1 MTTGVA
7 SRSLLDRV
15 LFGSPRWA
23 FLTGIAVITLV
34 KTGLWFFPNTWLVVD
49 IAVDP
54 FRDPVPPEYLGHDAM
69 WTWLVAFVA
78 HVLHATTVP
87 AYSLLNLAFATL
99 FVVVVVWSMFARLPE
114 RLARTGTIVF
124 AMLPASWLGF
134 YEIGPDGLTLLLLAV
149 ALVGAARWWAVVIA
163 GVLLGMQHAEL
174 ALVGAFAVILSDL
187 VAQRW
192 GGSPSAIDWRFG
204 LRLAVS
210 VVVGRLLLMGV
221 FTLTGIGMPGDRL
234 DWVQVYGG
242 VLAVR
247 AYFGWPWLLW
257 SVLGIA
263 WLVAALHLRQGR
275 RSLGLFVPLGALVLL
290 TPLVYDQT
298 RVLAIAV
305 LPLAY
310 RCWLSDR
317 AFLRSLG
324 PRNTG
329 WLAVAWAVVPVIFVL
344 GARPYGSVLPYSLAL
359 LSNWVTGSPPL
370 PTDLGTWPFP

>member
-1 MTTGVA
+1 MPATSVSA
-7 SRSLLDRV
+7 LQRV
-15 LFGSPRWA
+15 VFDSPRWA
-23 FLTGIAVITLV
+23 FLVVMAVIALA

-54 FRDPVPPEYLGHDAM
+54 FRNPFPPEYLGHDAM

-87 AYSLLNLAFATL
+87 AYVLLNAAFAL
-99 FVVVVVWSMFARLPE
+99 IFVAVIVWSMFARLPE

-124 AMLPASWLGF
+124 AMLPASWLGI
-134 YEIGPDGLTLLLLAV
+134 YGIGPDGLTLLLIAV
-149 ALVGAARWWAVVIA
+149 ALVGAARWWLVVIA

-174 ALVGAFAVILSDL
+174 ALVGAFTVILSDL
-187 VAQRW
+187 AARRW
-192 GGSPSAIDWRFG
+192 GGSRSTIDWRFG
-204 LRLAVS
+204 VRLAAS
-210 VVVGRLLLMGV
+210 VVVGRLLLMGI
-221 FTLTGIGMPGDRL
+221 FAITGIGMPGNRL
-234 DWVQVYGG
+234 DWIEAYGG

-263 WLVAALHLRQGR
+263 WLVAALHLRQGKA
-275 RSLGLFVPLGALVLL
+275 SLSLFLPLGALVLL
-290 TPLVYDQT
+290 TPMVYDQT

-317 AFLRSLG
+317 GFLRSIG
-324 PRNTG
+324 PRNTV
-329 WLAVAWAVVPVIFVL
+329 WLAVVWAVVPVIFVL
-344 GARPYGSVLPYSLAL
+344 GAEPFGSVLPYSLAL
-359 LSNWVTGSPPL
+359 LSHWLTGSPAL
-370 PTDLGTWPFP
+370 PTDIGMWPFG